1 MRVHFIAIGGAVM
14 HNLALALHNKGYRV
28 TGSDDEVSEPSRSR
42 LEAAGLLP
50 DPMGWDPDRIT
61 PELDAVILGMHAR
74 ADNPELARAL
84 EIGLKIYSFPE
95 YMYEQTRDKTRVVVA
110 GSHGKTTVTSLI
122 LHVLRSVGMPF
133 DYLVGAQLEGFSTM
147 VGLSDDA
154 KVAIFEG
161 DEYLSSAIDRRPKF
175 LHYKPDIGV
184 ITGIAWDHINVFPTF
199 DEYRQSFREFAGQF
213 DEKGTLIYN
222 GTDDELKGILE
233 SSRPAARL
241 VPYRIHPY
249 QVASGSFQLLTDH
262 GPAEVPLMGRHNMEN
277 ISAAREVCRALGV
290 SDEHFYRAIR
300 RFPGAARRLNRIL
313 ERTDCAVFLDFA
325 HSPSKVRATTQAVK
339 EAFPNR
345 HLVACLELHT
355 FSSLT
360 ASFLQLYSGSLNPA
374 QEAAIYFDPHTVEQ
388 KRLPRLD
395 PAEVAGAFGRGN
407 IRVFT
412 RVRDLEDYLQAMEW
426 KGRNLLLMSSGT
438 FSGLDVRSLA
448 ARLLGASSPREEAGI

>member
-1 MRVHFIAIGGAVM
+1 M

-28 TGSDDEVSEPSRSR
+28 TGSDDEISEPSRSR

-61 PELDAVILGMHAR
+61 SELDAVILGMHAR

-84 EIGLKIYSFPE
+84 ELGLKIYSFPE
-95 YMYEQTRDKTRVVVA
+95 YMYEQTRDKTRVVIA

-122 LHVLRSVGMPF
+122 MHVLRRAGMPF

-147 VGLSDDA
+147 VGLSDEA

-199 DEYRQSFREFAGQF
+199 DEYRQSFREFVGQF
-213 DEKGTLIYN
+213 DEDGTLIYN
-222 GTDDELKGILE
+222 GTDDELNGILE
-233 SSRPAARL
+233 SVRPAARR
-241 VPYRIHPY
+241 VPYEIHPY
-249 QVASGSFQLLTDH
+249 RVSSGSFQLLTDS
-262 GPAEVPLMGRHNMEN
+262 GPVGVPLMGRHNMEN
-277 ISAAREVCRALGV
+277 ISAARDVCRTLGI
-290 SDEHFYRAIR
+290 SDERFYGAIPS
-300 RFPGAARRLNRIL
+300 FPGAARRLNRIL
-313 ERTDCAVFLDFA
+313 ERSDCAVFLDFA
-325 HSPSKVRATTQAVK
+325 HSPSKVRATTQAVSD
-339 EAFPNR
+339 AFPNR
-345 HLVACLELHT
+345 RLVACLELHT

-360 ASFLQLYSGSLNPA
+360 ASFLKLYGGSLNPA
-374 QEAAIYFDPHTVEQ
+374 HEAAVYFDPHTVEH

-395 PAEVAGAFGRGN
+395 PEEVGRAFGGAN

-412 RVRDLEDYLQAMEW
+412 TVRALEDYLEAMEW

-438 FSGLDVRSLA
+438 FSGLDIPALA
-448 ARLLGASSPREEAGI
+448 SRLLGVK